1 MDQQK
6 RILLAVVVLGLLWPG
21 SVQEALAKSPS
32 ASLLFQQAEAKC
44 RNLGL
49 HGPKT
54 DSRLWEHCLERYEA
68 VAEKADDPSLIS
80 RALFRRAELFWKRY
94 QQDKHSEDLDRTV
107 EACQRLLDRH
117 PSHPEAEAAL
127 FLLAEAYERKED
139 PEQALAAYRRYLE
152 AYPKGKQVHAARLR
166 VSQLDEPSAALKQV
180 GEIRHSSTPGARRV
194 VVDLDGAVRF
204 EQRRLSHPDRLYLDL
219 HGAVIDR
226 REPIAI
232 DDGIVKRIR
241 ASQFAPHIA
250 RIVLDL
256 EAVERYEVST
266 LDSPQAGP
274 FRIVIDLRGT
284 PSGTGSPP
292 SLEATKAPA
301 KRGDRRAAPTD
312 VGRDQAQTVA
322 YAPQKRAPLS
332 DPPPVRRIVIDPGHG
347 GKDTGAK
354 GPNGLLEKE
363 VALDIA
369 KRLAKILRERMD
381 VEAIL
386 TRDEDVFLE
395 LPERTAIANARKA
408 DLFISIHLN
417 ASPQPA
423 ARGVETY
430 VLNLTNSHDQKALA
444 IAARENGVSLKRLN
458 DWELILQDKQID
470 AKKEESLSLAK
481 SVQKAMVEQLGR
493 RYQVAHHA
501 EGVRQGPF
509 WVLYGAQ
516 MPSILAEVSFVSNPA
531 EAKRLKG
538 EKYRQEVAEALFR
551 GIQAYAASGKT
562 AAVER

>member
-1 MDQQK
+1 MDRQK
-6 RILLAVVVLGLLWPG
+6 RILLAVTMLGLLWPG
-21 SVQEALAKSPS
+21 SVQEVLAKSPS
-32 ASLLFQQAEAKC
+32 ASLLFQQAETKC

-54 DSRLWEHCLERYEA
+54 DGRLWEHCLARYEA

-80 RALFRRAELFWKRY
+80 RALFRRAELFWKKF
-94 QQDKHSEDLDRTV
+94 QQDKQAEDLDRTV

-127 FLLAEAYERKED
+127 FLSAEAQERRGD

-152 AYPKGKQVHAARLR
+152 AYPKGKQLHAARLR

-180 GEIRHSSTPGARRV
+180 AGIRHSSTPASRRV
-194 VVDLDGAVRF
+194 VIDLDGAVQF

-232 DDGIVKRIR
+232 ADGIVKRIR
-241 ASQFAPHIA
+241 ASQFAPHIV

-256 EAVERYEVST
+256 EAVEHYEVST
-266 LDSPQAGP
+266 LNPPQAES
-274 FRIVIDLRGT
+274 FRIVIDLRGI
-284 PSGTGSPP
+284 PSGAGSSP
-292 SLEATKAPA
+292 SREAAKAPA
-301 KRGDRRAAPTD
+301 KKGDRRAVPTD
-312 VGRDQAQTVA
+312 AGGDQAQTVA

-332 DPPPVRRIVIDPGHG
+332 GPPPVRRIVIDPGHG

-354 GPNGLLEKE
+354 GPHGLLEKE

-369 KRLAKILRERMD
+369 KRLAKLLRDRMS

-395 LPERTAIANARKA
+395 LPERTAIANARNA

-430 VLNLTNSHDQKALA
+430 VLNLSNSHDQKALA

-470 AKKEESLSLAK
+470 VKKEESLSLAK

-516 MPSILAEVSFVSNPA
+516 MPSILAEVSFITNPS

-562 AAVER
+562 AAFER

>member
-1 MDQQK
+1 
-6 RILLAVVVLGLLWPG
+6 
-21 SVQEALAKSPS
+21 
-32 ASLLFQQAEAKC
+32 
-44 RNLGL
+44 
-49 HGPKT
+49 
-54 DSRLWEHCLERYEA
+54 

-107 EACQRLLDRH
+107 EACRRLLDRH

-127 FLLAEAYERKED
+127 FLSAEAHERQGD
-139 PEQALAAYRRYLE
+139 PEQALSAYRNYLE
-152 AYPKGKQVHAARLR
+152 KHPKGKQIHAARLR

-180 GEIRHSSTPGARRV
+180 TGIRHSSTPGSRRV
-194 VVDLDGAVRF
+194 VIDLDGAVQF

-226 REPIAI
+226 REPVAIA
-232 DDGIVKRIR
+232 DGIVKRIR
-241 ASQFAPHIA
+241 ASQFAPHIV

-256 EAVERYEVST
+256 EAVEHYEVST
-266 LDSPQAGP
+266 LDPPQAPPQAG

-284 PSGTGSPP
+284 PSGAGSPP
-292 SLEATKAPA
+292 SMEATKAPA
-301 KRGDRRAAPTD
+301 KRGDRRAVPTD
-312 VGRDQAQTVA
+312 VGGDQAQTVA
-322 YAPQKRAPLS
+322 YAPLKRAPLS
-332 DPPPVRRIVIDPGHG
+332 GPPPVRRIVIDPGHG

-354 GPNGLLEKE
+354 GPHGLLEKE

-369 KRLAKILRERMD
+369 KRLAKLLRDRMS

-417 ASPQPA
+417 ASPHPA

-516 MPSILAEVSFVSNPA
+516 MPSILAEVSFITNPS

-562 AAVER
+562 AAIER